1 MRRHVFLLMIVCALL
16 TSAGF
21 AFQAGTDGPYKVL
34 KTAKVGGEGGTDYI
48 FADTVGRRLYITRGA
63 TQAQPAT
70 DTRPEVPAFEK
81 RVTVF
86 DLDTLE
92 PVGVIAGVGGN
103 GAVVCPKTGHGFT
116 SDHPQPAMFDV
127 KTMKLIKNIEVPAPA
142 TAGGPAFSA
151 DGIYCDTSND
161 RVYIG
166 SHPTKTLLV
175 VDAKDG
181 NVLANIDLGGV
192 PEQTVGD
199 GKGTIYQVLQDRPG
213 GVAVI
218 DVKTMKVTK
227 TYPLGDNGG
236 CNGLGIDVKNQIL
249 FAACSVVGPA
259 PARGT
264 PGQAPQFGP
273 PPPPDPNA
281 KPPQTFVIL
290 SAKDGKILERLPLA
304 GSSDGAVFNPV
315 TSEAFSSQGNGTMTV
330 VKEKSATSFE
340 VEQNLKTWPS
350 NGARTLAF
358 DSKTG
363 RLFAMASEAAPPPP
377 PPPAGT
383 TPPAGGRGGRGGSIP
398 GSFTI
403 IMIGTK

>member
-1 MRRHVFLLMIVCALL
+1 MRRHALL
-16 TSAGF
+16 FVVMSVLLASVGF
-21 AFQAGTDGPYKVL
+21 AFQAGSDGPYKVL

-81 RVTVF
+81 RLTIF

-92 PVGVIAGVGGN
+92 PVGTIAGVGGN
-103 GAVVCPKTGHGFT
+103 GATVCPNTGHGFT
-116 SDHPQPAMFDV
+116 SDHPQPSMFDV
-127 KTMKLIKNIEVPAPA
+127 KTMKLIKTIDVPQ
-142 TAGGPAFSA
+142 GFSA
-151 DGIYCDTSND
+151 DGIYCDASND

-166 SHPTKTLLV
+166 SHPTKTLMV

-181 NVLANIDLGGV
+181 TVLGNIDLGGV

-199 GKGTIYQVLQDRPG
+199 GKGTVYQVLQDRPG

-218 DVKTMKVTK
+218 DAKTMKVTK
-227 TYPLGDNGG
+227 TYPFGDNGG
-236 CNGLGIDVKNQIL
+236 CNGLAIDVKNQIL
-249 FAACSVVGPA
+249 FAACSAVGPA
-259 PARGT
+259 PARGAG
-264 PGQAPQFGP
+264 PGQPAPAGP
-273 PPPPDPNA
+273 PPAPDPNA

-304 GSSDGAVFNPV
+304 GSSDGAAFNPD
-315 TSEAFSSQGNGTMTV
+315 TMEAFSTQGNGTMTI

-340 VEQNLKTWPS
+340 VVQNLKTWSS
-350 NGARTLAF
+350 NGARTIAF
-358 DSKTG
+358 DRKTG
-363 RLFAMASEAAPPPP
+363 RLFAMASEAAPAPPP
-377 PPPAGT
+377 PPPG
-383 TPPAGGRGGRGGSIP
+383 TPPPTGRGRGPGAIP

-403 IMIGTK
+403 IMVGMK